1 MEKTRRPAEAKAVPH
16 RLERHGHVRTDDYY
30 WLRDRDDPDTLAYL
44 EAENERTRTTL
55 AHVRG
60 LEEKLF
66 REIKG
71 RIKETDMSVPYRRD
85 DYYYYTR
92 YEEGREYPLH
102 ARKRRSLDDPEQLM
116 LDVNA
121 LAEGHEFFA
130 VGGLAVSF
138 GQDLLAYA
146 TDSRGRRIYAIRFK
160 DLATGETLADV
171 IPEATANMTWA
182 NDDRTLF
189 YARQDPGTLRS
200 HRIYRHVLGTDT
212 AEDVLVYEE
221 ADDAF
226 STHVF
231 KTKSR
236 RYLMVVSSQTLSS
249 EYRYLDA
256 DDPEGEFTVFLPRE
270 RDHEYAVEHFEDRFF
285 VHTNH
290 RAKNF
295 RLMAA
300 PLDRTGKEH
309 WREVVPHRPDVLLEG
324 FEVFRDHLVL
334 EERRDGLVRI
344 RVMARNGGEDHYL
357 DFDEPAYLARV
368 SVNPEFDTTVL
379 RYGYTSMTTPN
390 SVYDYDMATR
400 EKTLLKQEEVL
411 GGFDPGNYRTERLHA
426 TAPDGVRVPLSLV
439 RRKGMERAGGNPL
452 LLYGYGSY
460 GHSLDAGFG
469 SARLSLLDR
478 GFTFAIAHVRGGEE
492 LGRSWYEDGKLLRK
506 KNTFTDFIACAEHL
520 VAQGYTSPERLFAMG
535 GSAGGMLMGAV
546 VNMRPELFEGVV
558 AQVPFVDVVTTMLD
572 PDIPLTTGEYDEWG
586 NPNDKEYYDYML
598 SYSPYDNVEAREHP
612 HMLVTTGLHDS
623 QVQYWEPAK
632 WVAKLRAA
640 GTGRNRLLL
649 KTNMDAGHG
658 GASGRFKRYREV
670 ALEYAFLLDLAGIG
684 E

>member
-16 RLERHGHVRTDDYY
+16 RLEHHGHVRTDDYY

-66 REIKG
+66 QEIKG
-71 RIKETDMSVPYRRD
+71 RIRETDMSVPYRRD

-102 ARKRRSLDDPEQLM
+102 ARKRRSLDNPEQLM

-171 IPEATANMTWA
+171 IPEATANMAWA

-189 YARQDPGTLRS
+189 YARQDPETLRS

-357 DFDEPAYLARV
+357 DFDEPA
-368 SVNPEFDTTVL
+368 
-379 RYGYTSMTTPN
+379 
-390 SVYDYDMATR
+390 
-400 EKTLLKQEEVL
+400 
-411 GGFDPGNYRTERLHA
+411 
-426 TAPDGVRVPLSLV
+426 
-439 RRKGMERAGGNPL
+439 
-452 LLYGYGSY
+452 
-460 GHSLDAGFG
+460 
-469 SARLSLLDR
+469 
-478 GFTFAIAHVRGGEE
+478 
-492 LGRSWYEDGKLLRK
+492 
-506 KNTFTDFIACAEHL
+506 
-520 VAQGYTSPERLFAMG
+520 
-535 GSAGGMLMGAV
+535 
-546 VNMRPELFEGVV
+546 
-558 AQVPFVDVVTTMLD
+558 
-572 PDIPLTTGEYDEWG
+572 
-586 NPNDKEYYDYML
+586 
-598 SYSPYDNVEAREHP
+598 
-612 HMLVTTGLHDS
+612 
-623 QVQYWEPAK
+623 
-632 WVAKLRAA
+632 
-640 GTGRNRLLL
+640 
-649 KTNMDAGHG
+649 
-658 GASGRFKRYREV
+658 
-670 ALEYAFLLDLAGIG
+670 
-684 E
+684 